1 MKMLSPVLMGIA
13 LTMGALPSV
22 NAADINAQYNLCVTE
37 VKNLYGQET
46 RVSLKKSKTRK
57 GVTTLKLKVVPT
69 ESEAIS
75 LGCSSQID
83 LPESVVLLDS
93 EGEPLVS

>member
-13 LTMGALPSV
+13 LTMGALPTA

-37 VKNLYGQET
+37 VKSLYGQET

-69 ESEAIS
+69 DSEAVS

>member
-1 MKMLSPVLMGIA
+1 MKMLSPALMGIA
-13 LTMGALPSV
+13 LTMGAVPAVS
-22 NAADINAQYNLCVTE
+22 AADINAQYNLCVTE

-69 ESEAIS
+69 DSEAIS
-75 LGCSSQID
+75 LGCSSRID

-93 EGEPLVS
+93 KGEPLVS